1 MKKRIVMFLAAAMA
15 AMCASAEPTVSNE
28 IAKQRYPWNG
38 LVDITCKVTGITGTT
53 NGLKFAMKAVMP
65 DTGDARS
72 ALSFWVVKG
81 GTNSTDLAVHTNG
94 NYRLLWD
101 ARADLGEMRHTN
113 MVVRVTVAAR
123 NSTAHD
129 KVQLWA
135 GGPYWATTNI
145 GADEP
150 WDYGYYFWWG
160 DTVGYKW
167 VYESWVAS
175 DGSSSDFSFDDVNT
189 PTCNKSI
196 DTLESEGWITE
207 DGVLAPEH
215 DAAHVQWGGS
225 WRMPTKQEL
234 SDLNSYCDWTRTT
247 TNGVNGYVVR
257 GRGDYASASIFL
269 PCAGDGFYLPSL
281 STDRSGGDYWS
292 SVPSSDLNDHGT
304 AWNLGFNSGGHVT
317 YNYYR
322 HDGRSVR
329 PVQGFTE

>member
-1 MKKRIVMFLAAAMA
+1 MA
-15 AMCASAEPTVSNE
+15 ALCASAEPMVSNE
-28 IAKQRYPWNG
+28 TAKQRYPWNG
-38 LVDITCKVTGITGTT
+38 LVDITCTVSGINGTT
-53 NGLKFAMKAVMP
+53 NGLKFAVKAVMP
-65 DTGDARS
+65 ETGNARS
-72 ALSFWVVKG
+72 ALNVWVVKG
-81 GTNSTDLAVHTNG
+81 GTNSTDLAVHSNG

-101 ARADLGEMRHTN
+101 ARADLGEMRRTN
-113 MVVRVTVAAR
+113 MVVRVTFAAH

-167 VYESWVAS
+167 VYGSWVAS
-175 DGSSSDFSFDDVNT
+175 DGSSSDFSYDEEDDEY
-189 PTCNKSI
+189 
-196 DTLESEGWITE
+196 TLDEYTLRSEGWITA

-225 WRMPTKQEL
+225 WRMPTEQEL
-234 SDLNSYCDWTRTT
+234 SDLNSNCDWRWMT

-257 GRGDYASASIFL
+257 GRGDYTSASIFL
-269 PCAGDGFYLPSL
+269 PCAGFGDGTSL
-281 STDRSGGDYWS
+281 FSVGSYGYYWS
-292 SVPSSDLNDHGT
+292 SVPFLANSTYAWGLYFDSNYHDSS
-304 AWNLGFNSGGHVT
+304 
-317 YNYYR
+317 NYYNCYR
-322 HDGRSVR
+322 NDGQSVR

>member
-65 DTGDARS
+65 
-72 ALSFWVVKG
+72 SFWVVKG